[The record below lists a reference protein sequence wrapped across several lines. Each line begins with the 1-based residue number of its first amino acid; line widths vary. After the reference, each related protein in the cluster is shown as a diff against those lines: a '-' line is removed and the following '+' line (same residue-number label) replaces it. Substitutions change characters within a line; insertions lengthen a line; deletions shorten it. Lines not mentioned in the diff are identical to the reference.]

1 MSATVVD
8 VEKMNDAVRH
18 LLQRSGDAGNRVG
31 WLMLASTLVEA
42 WDLYSIGFVLVFI
55 GAQFHPNPFV
65 LGLAAA
71 ATQLGAL
78 IGSLI
83 GGWLVDKLGRRVM
96 FLGTMIMFIILAVA
110 QAGSWDIWSLI
121 VIRFFLG
128 LPLGSE
134 PAVGFGYIM
143 DAMSKTK
150 RELMGTRWQFVF
162 GLGNAAAA
170 GIVTLLMFL
179 IPNHEAVW
187 RVALGIGAVPAAII
201 LLMRISLP
209 ETAIWLIRKGKFR
222 EAKAASL
229 KMYGDSLDMLPDH
242 DIEIPQ
248 AKSSAFLAD
257 LRTDPIRLRAS
268 IHSWI
273 GNFLSTAQFQTFG
286 FYLPLLF
293 VALGISSQTGNNLIL
308 VVLYGI
314 AALSGWLAPSVAKR
328 IGHRGVSILGFAI
341 VFVSLLVAAL
351 ALHQN
356 WIYVV
361 PFAAAV
367 MIYGEYLSVSN
378 FMTIA
383 TVVAKP
389 EYRGIAGGFSYAFA
403 KLAAF
408 LAIFLFPSVTA
419 ALGQSGA
426 TLAVSGFALLG
437 LLSAIF
443 IMPEMFGYD
452 ADIAPA
458 EKTA

>member
-8 VEKMNDAVRH
+8 VEKMNEAVRH
-18 LLQRSGDAGNRVG
+18 LLRRSGDSGNRVG

-55 GAQFHPNPFV
+55 GAQFHPDPFV

-78 IGSLI
+78 VGALV
-83 GGWLVDKLGRRVM
+83 GGWLVDRLGRRVM
-96 FLGTMIMFIILAVA
+96 FLGTMIMFIVLALA
-110 QAGSWDIWSLI
+110 QAGAWDIWSLI
-121 VIRFFLG
+121 GIRFLLG

-150 RELMGTRWQFVF
+150 REIMGTRWQFVF
-162 GLGNAAAA
+162 GLGNAGSAA
-170 GIVTLLMFL
+170 IVTLLMFL
-179 IPNHEAVW
+179 IPDHEAVW
-187 RVALGIGAVPAAII
+187 RIALGIGAIPAFII
-201 LLMRISLP
+201 LMMRINLP
-209 ETAIWLIRKGKFR
+209 ETAIWLIRKGRFR
-222 EAKAASL
+222 EAKAAAQ
-229 KMYGDSLDMLPDH
+229 KMYGDALDMLPDE
-242 DIEIPQ
+242 DITIPK
-248 AKSSAFLAD
+248 ARSSAFLAD
-257 LRTDPIRLRAS
+257 LRTDPIRMRAS
-268 IHSWI
+268 LHSWI

-286 FYLPLLF
+286 FYLPVLF
-293 VALGISSQTGNNLIL
+293 AALGIASQAGNNLIL
-308 VVLYGI
+308 VVLYSI
-314 AALSGWLAPSVAKR
+314 AAVSGWFAPSVAKR
-328 IGHRGVSILGFAI
+328 IGHRGVSIVGFSV

-367 MIYGEYLSVSN
+367 MVYGEYLSVSN

-389 EYRGIAGGFSYAFA
+389 EYRGIAGGFSYSFA

-426 TLAVSGFALLG
+426 TLVVSGFALLG

-452 ADIAPA
+452 KDAVSD
-458 EKTA
+458 

>member
-1 MSATVVD
+1 VVSTTVVD
-8 VEKMNDAVRH
+8 IGGMNEAVRH
-18 LLQRSGDAGNRVG
+18 LLQKSGKAGSRVG

-55 GAQFHPNPFV
+55 GNQFHPSSFV

-78 IGSLI
+78 AGSLF
-83 GGWLVDKLGRRVM
+83 GGWLVDRLGRRVM
-96 FLGTMIMFIILAVA
+96 FLGTMITFIVLALA
-110 QAGSWDIWSLI
+110 QAASWSIWSLI

-143 DAMSKTK
+143 DAMSTTK

-162 GLGNAAAA
+162 GLGNAASA
-170 GIVTLLMFL
+170 GVVTLLMFL
-179 IPNHEAVW
+179 IPDHEAVW
-187 RVALGIGAVPAAII
+187 RTALAIGAVPAFVI
-201 LLMRISLP
+201 LMMRLSLP

-222 EAKAASL
+222 EAKVAAQ
-229 KMYGDSLDMLPDH
+229 KMYGDSLDMLPDE
-242 DIEIPQ
+242 DIVIPQ
-248 AKSSAFLAD
+248 ARSSAFLAD
-257 LRTDPIRLRAS
+257 LRTDPIRMRAS
-268 IHSWI
+268 LHSWI

-308 VVLYGI
+308 VVLYGF
-314 AALSGWLAPSVAKR
+314 AALSGWLAPSVAQH
-328 IGHRGVSILGFAI
+328 IGHRGVSIVGFAT

-351 ALHQN
+351 ALHEN

-389 EYRGIAGGFSYAFA
+389 EYRGLAGGFCYAFA

-419 ALGQSGA
+419 ALGHSGA

-452 ADIAPA
+452 RDIAA
-458 EKTA
+458 G